1 MLMARD
7 EQIARTIIKYLLP
20 DGRIVDVVGP
30 DEKIEFD
37 IEGLMSP
44 AKLVIDASSGK
55 LVDIVDY
62 K

>member
-1 MLMARD
+1 MARD

-30 DEKIEFD
+30 DEKIESGA
-37 IEGLMSP
+37 EGIMSP

-55 LVDIVDY
+55 LMDIIDF